1 MSRRWQHLLPAN
13 SRSSWRSKRW
23 WTRVAWDRMHI
34 FLPGYSFK
42 NVYQMLSFVHLKT
55 PSLSLL
61 HEVEENPNAL
71 SFPTRLLAVLPE
83 LNLWW
88 LPWSSRSPFP
98 STLCLAIQSCL
109 ASYFGRFLLS
119 GSPFLFTLSC
129 QVPGLPVL
137 FFIWETSW
145 SWAVSCLRLQ
155 SEFFL
160 VILKILSHFPRE
172 MFTSVSWQPAL
183 SLGCPYQDRHALIP
197 YVTMSVTPS
206 SHT

>member
-61 HEVEENPNAL
+61 HEVEENPSAL

-109 ASYFGRFLLS
+109 ASYFAFWVSLSLHPLLPGSRPSCIIFHLRNFLKLGR
-119 GSPFLFTLSC
+119 
-129 QVPGLPVL
+129 VL
-137 FFIWETSW
+137 F
-145 SWAVSCLRLQ
+145 
-155 SEFFL
+155 
-160 VILKILSHFPRE
+160 K
-172 MFTSVSWQPAL
+172 TSVRILPSYLEDPQPL
-183 SLGCPYQDRHALIP
+183 PKRNVH
-197 YVTMSVTPS
+197 
-206 SHT
+206 